1 MSDYDFNKYPH
12 APFAKGKTPRMAWYL
27 IEPWDRDKNRI
38 PDGEDAKGK
47 PVLKDVME
55 VIDRKTA
62 EGLVKDFDLADWMD
76 KGIPVNLDH
85 LHLYSDSGATKAY
98 GWIKALYV
106 DEAGLWALIE
116 WTDEGHALVNG
127 DAYAFFSTE
136 YPYKYYIIGPD
147 TDEETG
153 LPIARPGKL
162 YGLAITNY
170 PANRRQDSMTHS
182 ARLDGQLR
190 CRRAAAINKTTS
202 TNMPGQR
209 KQTKK
214 TARTKSEEEMKTDP
228 NAAAPAEDETTTT
241 ATNSEEETTETTET
255 NSEEQ
260 TTETTECNAEAEE
273 FWTSLLT
280 TLGLDPEDTETTKDD
295 VLAAVEAL
303 AKDNDDMRSKLK
315 TNRVKMGAA
324 ARLARLGF
332 TATRREQAKAPE
344 DSPNLKPGQMTAEQ
358 REMAEYVDKRLKEA
372 RTRRE
377 TQGKPWRPQD
387 YTGTVAEAQR
397 EFASKRSK

>member
-55 VIDRKTA
+55 VIDHKTA
-62 EGLVKDFDLADWMD
+62 EGLVKAFDLADWMG
-76 KGIPVNLDH
+76 KGIPVNKDH
-85 LHLYSDSGATKAY
+85 LHIYSDSGDTKAY
-98 GWIKALYV
+98 GWIKALYA
-106 DEAGLWALIE
+106 DDAGLWALVE

-136 YPYKYYIIGPD
+136 YPYKYYIIGPEV
-147 TDEETG
+147 DEETG

-190 CRRAAAINKTTS
+190 CRRAAAINNTS
-202 TNMPGQR
+202 NMAT

-214 TARTKSEEEMKTDP
+214 STRTKSEEEMKTDP
-228 NAAAPAEDETTTT
+228 NAAPPAEDETTT
-241 ATNSEEETTETTET
+241 ATNSEEETEETTAT
-255 NSEEQ
+255 NSEEE

-280 TLGLDPEDTETTKDD
+280 SLGLDPEDTETTQDD

-303 AKDNDDMRSKLK
+303 AADNENMRNKLK
-315 TNRVKMGAA
+315 TNRAKMGAA

-344 DSPNLKPGQMTAEQ
+344 DDPKLKPGQMTAAQ
-358 REMAEYVDKRLKEA
+358 REMAEYVGKRVKEA
-372 RTRRE
+372 RARRE
-377 TQGKPWRPQD
+377 AQGKPWRPQD

-397 EFASKRSK
+397 EFASHKKQ

>member
-1 MSDYDFNKYPH
+1 MSDYSFDKYPH
-12 APFAKGKTPRMAWYL
+12 APFVKGKTPRMAWYL

-55 VIDRKTA
+55 VIDRKAA
-62 EGLVKDFDLADWMD
+62 EGLVKDFALSDWMD

-85 LHLYSDSGATKAY
+85 LHLDVGGATKAY

-106 DEAGLWALIE
+106 DDSGLWALIE

-136 YPYKYYIIGPD
+136 YPYKYYIIGPEVD
-147 TDEETG
+147 DETG

-170 PANRRQDSMTHS
+170 PANRRQASMTHS

-190 CRRAAAINKTTS
+190 CRRAAAINNTS
-202 TNMPGQR
+202 NMAT

-214 TARTKSEEEMKTDP
+214 NTRAKSEEDVQTDP
-228 NAAAPAEDETTTT
+228 NAAPPAEDETTT
-241 ATNSEEETTETTET
+241 AANAEEETTETTET

-260 TTETTECNAEAEE
+260 TPETTECNAEAEE

-280 TLGLDPEDTETTKDD
+280 TLGLDPEDTEITKDD

-303 AKDNDDMRSKLK
+303 AADNENMRSKLK
-315 TNRVKMGAA
+315 TNRAKMGAA
-324 ARLARLGF
+324 ARLARIGF
-332 TATRREQAKAPE
+332 IATRREQAQAPA

-358 REMAEYVDKRLKEA
+358 RKMAAYVDKHVKEVRA
-372 RTRRE
+372 RRE
-377 TQGKPWRPQD
+377 NLGQPWRPQD
-387 YTGTVAEAQR
+387 YSGAVAEAQR
-397 EFASKRSK
+397 EFVRRKK

>member
-1 MSDYDFNKYPH
+1 MSNYDFHKYPH

-62 EGLVKDFDLADWMD
+62 ATLVKTFDLADWMG
-76 KGIPVNLDH
+76 KGIPVNKDH
-85 LHLYSDSGATKAY
+85 LHIYSDSGDTKAY
-98 GWIKALYV
+98 GWIKALYA
-106 DEAGLWALIE
+106 DDAGLWALVE

-136 YPYKYYIIGPD
+136 YPYKYYIIGPEV
-147 TDEETG
+147 DEETG

-190 CRRAAAINKTTS
+190 CRRAAAINNTS
-202 TNMPGQR
+202 NMAT
-209 KQTKK
+209 KQSKK
-214 TARTKSEEEMKTDP
+214 STRTKSEEEMKTAP
-228 NAAAPAEDETTTT
+228 NAAPPAEDETTTAANSEEETEETT
-241 ATNSEEETTETTET
+241 ATNSEEE
-255 NSEEQ
+255 

-280 TLGLDPEDTETTKDD
+280 ALGLDPEDTEITQDD

-315 TNRVKMGAA
+315 TNRAKMGAA
-324 ARLARLGF
+324 ARLARIGF

-344 DSPNLKPGQMTAEQ
+344 DDPKLKPGQMTAEQ
-358 REMAEYVDKRLKEA
+358 REMAEYVDKRVKEA

-397 EFASKRSK
+397 EFASRKKQ

>member
-12 APFAKGKTPRMAWYL
+12 APFAKGKTPLMAWYL

-55 VIDRKTA
+55 VIDRKTTDA
-62 EGLVKDFDLADWMD
+62 LVKAFDLADWMG
-76 KGIPVNLDH
+76 KGIPVNKDH
-85 LHLYSDSGATKAY
+85 LHIYSDSGDTKAY
-98 GWIKALYV
+98 GWIKALYA
-106 DEAGLWALIE
+106 DESGLWALVE

-136 YPYKYYIIGPD
+136 YPYKYYTIGPD

-170 PANRRQDSMTHS
+170 PANRHQDSMTHS
-182 ARLDGQLR
+182 AQLDGQLR
-190 CRRAAAINKTTS
+190 CRRAAAINNTS
-202 TNMPGQR
+202 NNMA
-209 KQTKK
+209 TKK
-214 TARTKSEEEMKTDP
+214 PTRKSTRTKSEEEFKTDP
-228 NAAAPAEDETTTT
+228 DAAPAEDETTTAT
-241 ATNSEEETTETTET
+241 NAEEEQTEETTSTNSED
-255 NSEEQ
+255 EQ

-273 FWTSLLT
+273 FWTILLT
-280 TLGLDPEDTETTKDD
+280 ALGLDPEDTETTQDD

-303 AKDNDDMRSKLK
+303 AKDNENMRSKLK
-315 TNRVKMGAA
+315 TNRAKTGAA
-324 ARLARLGF
+324 SRLARIGF

-344 DSPNLKPGQMTAEQ
+344 DDPKLKPGQMTAEQ
-358 REMAEYVDKRLKEA
+358 RAMSEHVAKRVNEA

-377 TQGKPWRPQD
+377 AQGKPWRPQD
-387 YTGTVAEAQR
+387 YAGTVAEAQR
-397 EFASKRSK
+397 EFSARKK

>member
-1 MSDYDFNKYPH
+1 MSDYSFDKYPH

-62 EGLVKDFDLADWMD
+62 EELVKAFDLADWMG
-76 KGIPVNLDH
+76 KGIPVNKDH
-85 LHLYSDSGATKAY
+85 LHIYSDSGDTKAY
-98 GWIKALYV
+98 GWIKALYA
-106 DEAGLWALIE
+106 DESGLWALVE

-136 YPYKYYIIGPD
+136 YPYKYYIIGPEV
-147 TDEETG
+147 DEETG

-182 ARLDGQLR
+182 AQLDGQLR
-190 CRRAAAINKTTS
+190 CRRAAAINNTS
-202 TNMPGQR
+202 NMAT
-209 KQTKK
+209 KQSKK
-214 TARTKSEEEMKTDP
+214 STRTKSEEEMKTAP
-228 NAAAPAEDETTTT
+228 NAAPPAEDETTTAANSEEETEETT
-241 ATNSEEETTETTET
+241 ATNSEE
-255 NSEEQ
+255 
-260 TTETTECNAEAEE
+260 ETTECNAEAEE

-280 TLGLDPEDTETTKDD
+280 ALGLDPEDTEITQDD

-315 TNRVKMGAA
+315 TNRAKMGAA

-344 DSPNLKPGQMTAEQ
+344 DDPKLKPGQMTAEQ
-358 REMAEYVDKRLKEA
+358 REMAEYVDKRVKEA

-397 EFASKRSK
+397 EFAARKK

>member
-1 MSDYDFNKYPH
+1 MSDYSFDKYPH

-62 EGLVKDFDLADWMD
+62 ATLVKAFDLADWMG
-76 KGIPVNLDH
+76 KGIPVNKDH
-85 LHLYSDSGATKAY
+85 LHIYSDSGDTKAY
-98 GWIKALYV
+98 GWIKALYA
-106 DEAGLWALIE
+106 DDAGLWALVE

-136 YPYKYYIIGPD
+136 YPYKYYIIGPEV
-147 TDEETG
+147 DEETG

-190 CRRAAAINKTTS
+190 CRRAAAINNTS
-202 TNMPGQR
+202 NMAT

-228 NAAAPAEDETTTT
+228 NAAPPVEDETTT
-241 ATNSEEETTETTET
+241 AAKSEEE
-255 NSEEQ
+255 

-280 TLGLDPEDTETTKDD
+280 ALGMDPEDTEITQDD

-315 TNRVKMGAA
+315 TNRAKMGAA

-344 DSPNLKPGQMTAEQ
+344 DDPKLKPGQMTAEQ

-377 TQGKPWRPQD
+377 AQGKPWRPQD

-397 EFASKRSK
+397 EFASRKK

>member
-27 IEPWDRDKNRI
+27 IEPWDQDKNRI

-62 EGLVKDFDLADWMD
+62 EGLVKAFDLADWMG
-76 KGIPVNLDH
+76 KGIPVNKDH
-85 LHLYSDSGATKAY
+85 LHIYSDSGDTKAY
-98 GWIKALYV
+98 GWIKALYA
-106 DEAGLWALIE
+106 DDAGLWALVE
-116 WTDEGHALVNG
+116 WTDEGHSLVNG

-136 YPYKYYIIGPD
+136 YPYKYYIIGPEVD
-147 TDEETG
+147 DVTG

-190 CRRAAAINKTTS
+190 CRRAAAINNTSNNMATKKSTRKTT
-202 TNMPGQR
+202 
-209 KQTKK
+209 
-214 TARTKSEEEMKTDP
+214 RTKSEEEMKTDP
-228 NAAAPAEDETTTT
+228 NAAPPAEDETTTETNSEEETTEETT
-241 ATNSEEETTETTET
+241 ATNSEEE
-255 NSEEQ
+255 

-280 TLGLDPEDTETTKDD
+280 SLGLDPEDTETTQDD

-303 AKDNDDMRSKLK
+303 AADNENMRSKLK
-315 TNRVKMGAA
+315 TNRAKMGAA

-344 DSPNLKPGQMTAEQ
+344 DDPKLKPGQMTAEQ
-358 REMAEYVDKRLKEA
+358 REMAEYVDKRVKEA

-397 EFASKRSK
+397 EFAARKK

>member
-1 MSDYDFNKYPH
+1 MSNYDFHKYPH

-27 IEPWDRDKNRI
+27 IEPWDRDKNSI

-62 EGLVKDFDLADWMD
+62 ATLVKAFDLADWMG
-76 KGIPVNLDH
+76 KGIPVNKDH
-85 LHLYSDSGATKAY
+85 LHIYSDSGDTKAY
-98 GWIKALYV
+98 GWIKALYA
-106 DEAGLWALIE
+106 DDAGLWALVE

-136 YPYKYYIIGPD
+136 YPYKYYIIGPEV
-147 TDEETG
+147 DEETG

-190 CRRAAAINKTTS
+190 CRRAAAINTTTS
-202 TNMPGQR
+202 TMPGQS

-214 TARTKSEEEMKTDP
+214 NTRAKSEEEMKKDP
-228 NAAAPAEDETTTT
+228 NAAPPVEDETTT
-241 ATNSEEETTETTET
+241 AANSEEETEETTET
-255 NSEEQ
+255 NSEEE

-280 TLGLDPEDTETTKDD
+280 ALGLDPEDTEITQDD

-303 AKDNDDMRSKLK
+303 AADNENMRSKLK
-315 TNRVKMGAA
+315 TNRAKMGAA

-344 DSPNLKPGQMTAEQ
+344 DDPKLKPGQMTADQ
-358 REMAEYVDKRLKEA
+358 REMAEYVDKRVKEA

-397 EFASKRSK
+397 EFASRKKQ

>member
-1 MSDYDFNKYPH
+1 MSGYDFNKYPH

-27 IEPWDRDKNRI
+27 IEPWDRDQNRI

-47 PVLKDVME
+47 AVLKDVME

-62 EGLVKDFDLADWMD
+62 EGLVKAFDIADWMG
-76 KGIPVNLDH
+76 KGIPVNKDH
-85 LHLYSDSGATKAY
+85 LHIYSDSGDTKAY

-106 DEAGLWALIE
+106 DDSGLWALIE

-136 YPYKYYIIGPD
+136 YPYKYYIIGPEV
-147 TDEETG
+147 DEETG

-170 PANRRQDSMTHS
+170 PANRRQASMTHS
-182 ARLDGQLR
+182 AQLDGQLR
-190 CRRAAAINKTTS
+190 CRRAAAINNTS
-202 TNMPGQR
+202 NMAT

-214 TARTKSEEEMKTDP
+214 TARAKSEDEMKTDP
-228 NAAAPAEDETTTT
+228 NAAPPAEDETTT
-241 ATNSEEETTETTET
+241 AANSEEEQTEETTETS
-255 NSEEQ
+255 SEDEQ

-303 AKDNDDMRSKLK
+303 AADTENMRNKLT
-315 TNRVKMGAA
+315 TNRAKMGAA
-324 ARLARLGF
+324 ARLARLGC

-344 DSPNLKPGQMTAEQ
+344 DDPKLKPGQMTAEQ
-358 REMAEYVDKRLKEA
+358 RKMAEYVDKRLQEV

-377 TQGKPWRPQD
+377 AQGKPWRPQD

-397 EFASKRSK
+397 EFASRKK

>member
-1 MSDYDFNKYPH
+1 MSDYSFDKYPH

-62 EGLVKDFDLADWMD
+62 EELVKAFDLADWMG
-76 KGIPVNLDH
+76 KGIPVNKDH
-85 LHLYSDSGATKAY
+85 LHIYSDSGDTKAY
-98 GWIKALYV
+98 GWIKALYA
-106 DEAGLWALIE
+106 DESGLWALVE

-136 YPYKYYIIGPD
+136 YPYKYYIIGPEV
-147 TDEETG
+147 DEETG

-182 ARLDGQLR
+182 AQLDGQLR
-190 CRRAAAINKTTS
+190 CRRAAAINNTS
-202 TNMPGQR
+202 NMAT
-209 KQTKK
+209 KQSKK
-214 TARTKSEEEMKTDP
+214 STRTKSEEEMKTAP
-228 NAAAPAEDETTTT
+228 NAAPPAEDETTTAANSEEETEETT
-241 ATNSEEETTETTET
+241 ATNSEEE
-255 NSEEQ
+255 

-280 TLGLDPEDTETTKDD
+280 ALGLDPEDTEITQDD

-315 TNRVKMGAA
+315 TNRAKMGAA

-344 DSPNLKPGQMTAEQ
+344 DDPKLKPGQMTAEQ
-358 REMAEYVDKRLKEA
+358 REMAEYVDKRVKEA

-397 EFASKRSK
+397 EFAARKK

>member
-1 MSDYDFNKYPH
+1 MSDYDFKKYPH
-12 APFAKGKTPRMAWYL
+12 APFARGKTPRMAWYL

-62 EGLVKDFDLADWMD
+62 DGLVKAFDLADWMG
-76 KGIPVNLDH
+76 KGIPVNKDH
-85 LHLYSDSGATKAY
+85 LHIYSDSGDTKAY
-98 GWIKALYV
+98 GWIKALYA
-106 DEAGLWALIE
+106 DDAGLWALVE

-136 YPYKYYIIGPD
+136 YPYKYYLIDPEV
-147 TDEETG
+147 DEETG

-182 ARLDGQLR
+182 AQLDGQLR
-190 CRRAAAINKTTS
+190 CRRAAAINNTS
-202 TNMPGQR
+202 NMAT

-214 TARTKSEEEMKTDP
+214 NTRAKSEEE
-228 NAAAPAEDETTTT
+228 TTT

-255 NSEEQ
+255 NSEDEQ

-273 FWTSLLT
+273 FWVSLLT
-280 TLGLDPEDTETTKDD
+280 ALGMDPEDTEINQDD

-303 AKDNDDMRSKLK
+303 AADNENMRNKLK
-315 TNRVKMGAA
+315 TNRAKMGAA
-324 ARLARLGF
+324 TRLARLGF
-332 TATRREQAKAPE
+332 AATRREQAKAPE
-344 DSPNLKPGQMTAEQ
+344 DTPNLKPGQMTAEQ
-358 REMAEYVDKRLKEA
+358 RAMAEYVDKRLKEA

-397 EFASKRSK
+397 EFASRKKQ

>member
-1 MSDYDFNKYPH
+1 MSDYSFDKYPH

-62 EGLVKDFDLADWMD
+62 EELVKAFDLADWMG
-76 KGIPVNLDH
+76 KGIPVNKDH
-85 LHLYSDSGATKAY
+85 LHIYSDSGDTKAY
-98 GWIKALYV
+98 GWIKALYA
-106 DEAGLWALIE
+106 DESGLWALVE

-136 YPYKYYIIGPD
+136 YPYKYYIIGPEV
-147 TDEETG
+147 DEETG

-182 ARLDGQLR
+182 AQLDGQLR
-190 CRRAAAINKTTS
+190 CRRAAAINNTS
-202 TNMPGQR
+202 NMAT
-209 KQTKK
+209 KQSKK
-214 TARTKSEEEMKTDP
+214 STRTKSEEEMKTAP
-228 NAAAPAEDETTTT
+228 NAAPPAEDETTTAANSEEETEETT
-241 ATNSEEETTETTET
+241 ATNSEEE
-255 NSEEQ
+255 

-280 TLGLDPEDTETTKDD
+280 ALGLDPEDTEITQDD

-315 TNRVKMGAA
+315 TNRAKMGAA

-344 DSPNLKPGQMTAEQ
+344 DDPKLKPGQMTAEQ
-358 REMAEYVDKRLKEA
+358 REMADHVAKRLQEA

-377 TQGKPWRPQD
+377 AQGKPWRPQD

-397 EFASKRSK
+397 EFASRKKQ

>member
-1 MSDYDFNKYPH
+1 MSDYDFNKLPH

-38 PDGEDAKGK
+38 PAGEDDKGK
-47 PVLKDVME
+47 PVLRDVME

-62 EGLVKDFDLADWMD
+62 EGLVKDFTLSDWMD

-98 GWIKALYV
+98 GWIKALYA

-147 TDEETG
+147 TDDETG

-170 PANRRQDSMTHS
+170 PANRRQASMTHS
-182 ARLDGQLR
+182 AQLDGQLR
-190 CRRAAAINKTTS
+190 CRRAAAINNTS
-202 TNMPGQR
+202 MNGKA

-214 TARTKSEEEMKTDP
+214 TTRAKSEEEIKTDP
-228 NAAAPAEDETTTT
+228 NAAPPVEDDTTT

-273 FWTSLLT
+273 FWTALLT
-280 TLGLDPEDTETTKDD
+280 SLGMDPEDLEITQDD

-303 AKDNDDMRSKLK
+303 VADNENMRNKLK
-315 TNRVKMGAA
+315 TNRAKMGAA

-372 RTRRE
+372 RMRRE

-397 EFASKRSK
+397 EFASKCGK